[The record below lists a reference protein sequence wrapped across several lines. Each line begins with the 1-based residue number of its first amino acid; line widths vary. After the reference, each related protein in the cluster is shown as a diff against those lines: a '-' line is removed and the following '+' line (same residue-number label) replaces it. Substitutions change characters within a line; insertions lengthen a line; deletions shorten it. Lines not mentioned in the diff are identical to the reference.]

1 MQTFIDHARAFPET
15 VKRQSHRFA
24 RLADAARTD
33 TMPMVRRWLG
43 HTADLATAAED
54 LAEDLAADLA
64 VDPAADLAVDL
75 AAAAQRHVLTQLD
88 HLQSHPGVARRLAT
102 GRLRLHAWVYA
113 VDTGQVLAARPG
125 SDAFRPL

>member
-1 MQTFIDHARAFPET
+1 MQTLIDHARAFPET

-43 HTADLATAAED
+43 HTANLVTAAED
-54 LAEDLAADLA
+54 LAA
-64 VDPAADLAVDL
+64 DPAADLAVDL

-88 HLQSHPGVARRLAT
+88 HLQSHPCVARRLAT